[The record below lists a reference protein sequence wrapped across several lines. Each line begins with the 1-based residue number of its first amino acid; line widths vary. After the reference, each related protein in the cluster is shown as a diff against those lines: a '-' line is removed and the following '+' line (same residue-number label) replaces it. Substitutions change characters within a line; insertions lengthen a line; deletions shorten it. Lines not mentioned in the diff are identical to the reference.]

1 MRPEDTPLKKLTI
14 QISAELQI
22 PDDWQLVE
30 HPGGM
35 HVLKIG
41 DKYVDFDITPLAT
54 ASSDPDATWSDED
67 RELTMRVLDAVTDLE
82 ADMTIEL
89 QH

>member
-1 MRPEDTPLKKLTI
+1 MKKLI
-14 QISAELQI
+14 VQIAAELNI

-35 HVLKIG
+35 QVLKVG
-41 DKYVDFDITPLAT
+41 DKFVDFDITPLAT
-54 ASSDPDATWSDED
+54 TSSDPNATWTDED
-67 RELTMRVLDAVTDLE
+67 QELTSRILDAVTDLD

>member
-1 MRPEDTPLKKLTI
+1 MKKLI
-14 QISAELQI
+14 VQISAELQI

-35 HVLKIG
+35 HVLRIG

-54 ASSDPDATWSDED
+54 TSSDPDAT
-67 RELTMRVLDAVTDLE
+67 
-82 ADMTIEL
+82 
-89 QH
+89 